1 MNEFLKNIADVLEVE
16 KLNET
21 DKMNDFPQW
30 DSLSVL
36 STIALIG
43 SNYGINLTAAEL
55 RAAETAG
62 DIWAL
67 VQSRQMKR

>member
-43 SNYGINLTAAEL
+43 SSYGINLTAAEL
-55 RAAETAG
+55 RAAKTAG